1 MARSRN
7 LSPSDMTVILELLDG
22 WSGRLSW
29 ELLIEQIE
37 RRLLFRYTRQAL
49 HGHEQIASAF
59 KVTKRRIRG
68 VTGRA
73 PVADPALQKSLEVN
87 ARLQAQVLRLE
98 TENERL
104 IQKFVRWAYN
114 AHLHGVG
121 EHELERPLPS
131 MGGRRGRSAR
141 QRSSER

>member
-1 MARSRN
+1 MVRSRN
-7 LSPSDMTVILELLDG
+7 LSAADVTVVLELLDG

-29 ELLIEQIE
+29 ELLIEQVE

-59 KVTKRRIRG
+59 KVTKLRIRG
-68 VTGRA
+68 LIGRA
-73 PVADPALQKSLEVN
+73 PVEDPALQKSLEVN

-98 TENERL
+98 TENELL

-114 AHLHGVG
+114 AHLRGVG
-121 EHELERPLPS
+121 EQDLERPLPS

-141 QRSSER
+141 QRSSE